1 MTARRYVSDPTKRP
15 LVRGL
20 LLFLLPL
27 PLLIA
32 LLAAL
37 ATGQLGAV
45 LANGAGFGLFM
56 LGAALAR
63 SGFRVERAYQRRSL
77 ARAPRLP
84 LKALGGLVVALAAAG
99 HVLVEGLPGVGK
111 TLLVRRDRKSVV

>member
-1 MTARRYVSDPTKRP
+1 MWGQASLLAHQSRGGKCRVSARQWGVYETAY
-15 LVRGL
+15 L
-20 LLFLLPL
+20 
-27 PLLIA
+27 

-37 ATGQLGAV
+37 ATGKLGAV

-84 LKALGGLVVALAAAG
+84 LKARLGSGQ
-99 HVLVEGLPGVGK
+99 LVESGGPLM
-111 TLLVRRDRKSVV
+111 TLSAASSKP